1 MRKKPNDNR
10 MKKIIL
16 ALLAVVVVSTTTTAQ
31 IKNFMNS
38 SEFKAISKK
47 ISKLDGGIW
56 TESINDPSFLV
67 EKSQNSYEWVDDTS
81 HKLFLHNDFIIF
93 TYHFNGGSNT
103 QTLIYNRKNQRFKNY
118 YFHSI
123 DLSGNNLTVTREGY
137 KDGHWWQ
144 DGTLNLFTNQI
155 VWSKNI
161 DR

>member
-1 MRKKPNDNR
+1 

-16 ALLAVVVVSTTTTAQ
+16 ALLAVVVSTTTAAQ

-38 SEFKAISKK
+38 TEFKAISKK

-67 EKSQNSYEWVDDTS
+67 EKSQNSYKWAVDDTS
-81 HKLFLHNDFIIF
+81 HKLFLRNHFIIF
-93 TYHFNGGSNT
+93 TYHIWPANT
-103 QTLIYNRKNQRFKNY
+103 STLIYNRKNQRFKNY
-118 YFHSI
+118 YFHAI
-123 DLSGNNLTVTREGY
+123 ELSGNNLTVTREGY

>member
-1 MRKKPNDNR
+1 

-16 ALLAVVVVSTTTTAQ
+16 ALFAVVVVSTTTTAQ

-38 SEFKAISKK
+38 TEFKAISKK

-56 TESINDPSFLV
+56 TKSINDPTLIV
-67 EKSQNSYEWVDDTS
+67 EISQNKFEWASEDINN
-81 HKLFLHNDFIIF
+81 KLFLHNHFIIF
-93 TYHFNGGSNT
+93 TYHIWPANT
-103 QTLIYNRKNQRFKNY
+103 STLIYNRKNQRFKNY
-118 YFHSI
+118 YFNAI
-123 DLSGNNLTVTREGY
+123 ELSGNNLTVTREGY